1 MSNIVCNKI
10 CTPDGTIIESKH
22 VHDFVAHKDA
32 NGYTYYVDGGKEYL
46 KRGYTPGAPTAQ
58 ELSVYSND
66 PHEIVRESLQ
76 WGTRGVDGKQPL
88 SWVSLKDMTVEHI
101 KACLDTQ
108 TQMSEQYRGCMEN
121 ELKFRKH
128 NG

>member
-1 MSNIVCNKI
+1 MSNIICNKI
-10 CTPDGTIIESKH
+10 RTPDGTIIESKH
-22 VHDFVAHKDA
+22 VHDFVGYEDA

-46 KRGYTPGAPTAQ
+46 KRGYTPGAPPAE

-88 SWVSLKDMTVEHI
+88 SWILLKDMTVQHI
-101 KACLDTQ
+101 KACIETQ
-108 TQMSEQYRGCMEN
+108 TQMSEQYRLCMET
-121 ELKFRKH
+121 ELKFRKQ